1 MNIQL
6 DKKYTTRD
14 GREVRVH
21 AIDGPGDLPVV
32 VSILNVDRWVLFR
45 YPADG
50 NNELQSSPSD
60 ADLIEI
66 VPPYQFEVSFAG
78 DVPDVGATFSV
89 IRKMKNPQA
98 PGLYALTLTEV
109 K

>member
-1 MNIQL
+1 MIQL

-21 AIDGPGDLPVV
+21 AIDGPEERNPVIASIKNQDGWV
-32 VSILNVDRWVLFR
+32 VCR
-45 YPADG
+45 YPKNGTNCLYKNA
-50 NNELQSSPSD
+50 E
-60 ADLIEI
+60 LIE
-66 VPPYQFEVSFAG
+66 VALPYEFEVSFAG

-89 IRKMKNPQA
+89 IRKMENPQA